1 MVDNNVENQQAV
13 QKMANQIRVAF
24 FLSLLT
30 NLYDIYHFINT
41 SGELRQGISI
51 MFGVLGTALIWQLSK
66 ELRAGKNWLCITGL
80 QRCSLVSRAG
90 SLWMLHLN

>member
-1 MVDNNVENQQAV
+1 MVANNVENQQAV

-41 SGELRQGISI
+41 SGEFRQGMSI
-51 MFGVLGTALIWQLSK
+51 MFGVLGTGLIWQLGFGQ
-66 ELRAGKNWLCITGL
+66 GKNWLCITGL
-80 QRCSLVSRAG
+80 DCCSLVPRAG
-90 SLWMLHLN
+90 SFWMPHLN